1 MSADLPDD
9 PPLDAPLRAALAHAP
24 DRDQRPPA
32 AVRAAVLQAAH
43 AAVPR
48 RPSLWRR
55 WLGLDRGWDS
65 PRLWTAVAGVAG
77 VGLALNLAWHLSTS
91 PEASRD
97 TARRDEAPMAAAQ
110 AASEAS
116 PAPVAPMA
124 AAQVAE
130 ATPAE
135 PPRRESRLRQAD
147 LPPPSGAPVAEEKR
161 RAAAP
166 PARLEATNVAP
177 PPVPAP
183 VAAAAPIP
191 AATPP
196 VPAPAAAP
204 LPAESVV
211 AAPTAPGQAA
221 DRRMADAAPPAAKAA
236 ARALPDQA
244 STPLGMAIAG
254 PWPAPLAPLAQAL
267 AVDGAW
273 PAAGWQVTGR
283 AGVAGPSKAW
293 WQAML
298 QATAGRWQ
306 AQPGPLRA
314 DALAAPAW
322 RVDAPDG
329 GHFTLTLVGRTVW
342 LQAGDATWRASP
354 VPPWP

>member
-1 MSADLPDD
+1 MSADLPDE

-24 DRDQRPPA
+24 DRDLRPPA

-43 AAVPR
+43 AAVPQ
-48 RPSLWRR
+48 RPPLWQR

-65 PRLWTAVAGVAG
+65 PRLWTAVAGVGG

-97 TARRDEAPMAAAQ
+97 TARLDEAPMAAAPTAS
-110 AASEAS
+110 AAL
-116 PAPVAPMA
+116 PAPAAPMSA
-124 AAQVAE
+124 SQMAE
-130 ATPAE
+130 VTPADV
-135 PPRRESRLRQAD
+135 PRRETRLRKAD
-147 LPPPSGAPVAEEKR
+147 VPPPTGVPVAEEKR

-166 PARLEATNVAP
+166 PARLEGSNVTP

-196 VPAPAAAP
+196 MPVPAAAP
-204 LPAESVV
+204 LPAESAA
-211 AAPTAPGQAA
+211 AAPTAPGQVA
-221 DRRMADAAPPAAKAA
+221 DRRTADAAPPTAKAA
-236 ARALPDQA
+236 AGGLASQAPLSLGRA
-244 STPLGMAIAG
+244 GAG
-254 PWPAPLAPLAQAL
+254 PWPAPLASLAETL
-267 AVDGAW
+267 AGDGAW

-283 AGVAGPSKAW
+283 AGVAAPSKAW

-306 AQPGPLRA
+306 AQPGPLPA
-314 DALAAPAW
+314 DVAAVPAW
-322 RVDAPDG
+322 QVDAPDG
-329 GHFTLTLVGRTVW
+329 GRFTLTVVGRTAW
-342 LQAGDATWRASP
+342 LQAGDAAWRATP
-354 VPPWP
+354 LPPLP